1 MGELV
6 GNAVSSLV
14 FNSVISD
21 SAPQLVSLRHTLD
34 IQGAQASTI
43 AGGSLTV
50 PSFTPFR
57 ISKYASGL
65 NPNDTQN
72 PGQVEQLQVSPPNLP
87 MFALGSEPFEGDY
100 IDIAPAP
107 AFVFQGGSGKFNT
120 ATTNLP
126 VFHTTWTDNRDVRP
140 PKASDW
146 THYVPPFSRSD
157 PTGGKPSLITPNHT
171 VAASLL
177 AVKPTLPA

>member
-21 SAPQLVSLRHTLD
+21 SAPPLVSLRHTLD

-57 ISKYASGL
+57 ISKYAIGL

-87 MFALGSEPFEGDY
+87 MFALGSEPFKGDY
-100 IDIAPAP
+100 IDIAPSP
-107 AFVFQGGSGKFNT
+107 TFFFQSVS
-120 ATTNLP
+120 LP
-126 VFHTTWTDNRDVRP
+126 FHP
-140 PKASDW
+140 
-146 THYVPPFSRSD
+146 
-157 PTGGKPSLITPNHT
+157 HT
-171 VAASLL
+171 S
-177 AVKPTLPA
+177 